1 MTLEANVMWQGLERF
16 TLHTFSQSEA
26 RRHKPLRWW
35 IIDEYNSQQG
45 GEHPRYEVMGAV
57 GGYDSLKEAQ
67 LARCQIILDK
77 IKHWKVVRDYG
88 ASSNVSGT
96 RVGVQLY
103 A

>member
-1 MTLEANVMWQGLERF
+1 MTEADVMWQGLERF

-35 IIDEYNSQQG
+35 IIDEFISRQG
-45 GEHPRYEVMGAV
+45 GENPRYEVMGAV

-67 LARCQIILDK
+67 VARCQIILNMV
-77 IKHWKVVRDYG
+77 KHWQLSQDFY
-88 ASSNVSGT
+88 ASRPVFGT
-96 RVGVQLY
+96 HVGVQLY